1 MPLLF
6 QFARLIEIKGSDND
20 YVGGYQVLIHPPDV
34 DIDSAMLSYPNF
46 IVDQGD
52 FREIKLSKVNIF
64 SLTSKENPC
73 FDDDALFGTAC
84 AVEEV
89 KMIIHIGK

>member
-1 MPLLF
+1 MLLSF

-20 YVGGYQVLIHPPDV
+20 YVGGYQVLLHPPDM

-46 IVDQGD
+46 KVDQGD

-64 SLTSKENPC
+64 SLSSKENPC
-73 FDDDALFGTAC
+73 YDDDALFDTAC
-84 AVEEV
+84 AVEKV
-89 KMIIHIGK
+89 R